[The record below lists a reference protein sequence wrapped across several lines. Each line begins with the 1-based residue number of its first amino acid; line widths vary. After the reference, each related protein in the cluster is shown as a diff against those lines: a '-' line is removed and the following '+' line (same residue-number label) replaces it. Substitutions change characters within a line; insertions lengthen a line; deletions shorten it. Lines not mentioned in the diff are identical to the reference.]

1 MKPIEFKQ
9 IIKQAV
15 REAIQ
20 EELKDILLEA
30 VRSPKTMVV
39 ESKQLLTD
47 TSFAT
52 PELAVDRRKKYMDVL
67 GETAGFNMPE
77 FTPGGDNNISLN
89 SNTFGNTFRPT
100 SVNTAAEGSALPS
113 GEVDMSQIMGLLNN
127 K

>member
-39 ESKQLLTD
+39 EAKQLLT
-47 TSFAT
+47 SLPEST

-67 GETAGFNMPE
+67 GETVGFNMPE

-89 SNTFGNTFRPT
+89 SNTFRPT
-100 SVNTAAEGSALPS
+100 TVNTAAEGSALPS

>member
-39 ESKQLLTD
+39 EAKQLLTG
-47 TSFAT
+47 SPEST

-77 FTPGGDNNISLN
+77 FTPGGDNNISFN
-89 SNTFGNTFRPT
+89 SNAFRPT
-100 SVNTAAEGSALPS
+100 AVNTAAEGSALPS